1 MRHPAW
7 KLGSGI
13 MITVQSIVYR
23 VSLANP
29 CMQGKGYPDLATR
42 QLVKNISDKLLPTYA
57 LVMD

>member
-13 MITVQSIVYR
+13 MITVQSIVYC
-23 VSLANP
+23 VSLADP
-29 CMQGKGYPDLATR
+29 CMQGKGYPDIATR